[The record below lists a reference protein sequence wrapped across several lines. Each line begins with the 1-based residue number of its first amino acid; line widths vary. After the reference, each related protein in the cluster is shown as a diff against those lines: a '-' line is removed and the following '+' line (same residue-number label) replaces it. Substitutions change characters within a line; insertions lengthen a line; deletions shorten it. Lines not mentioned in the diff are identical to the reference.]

1 MPARTLYASQLCTIK
16 NNAGTTKSFPVQS
29 ANCET
34 SIPIEDISI
43 LGKLGSAGRF
53 QKEVATCKSD
63 VKIYLG
69 NDAGDSNSVLGS
81 FLSLLTGEALA
92 GGISTIKVTPN
103 GYTMSGIVSKI
114 GIDMSK
120 GNFAMLDL
128 SFAGVGEPD
137 YDAQLSSIGGA
148 GTEPGAAIAVSP
160 ITTGVKL
167 YSLEDYQSLGG
178 YLSSGTSGLDVFN
191 NKCPNSVKFNMDIPN
206 EVISCLGGVISGS
219 QVAVASANVQ
229 VGKPPFKG
237 TIVVEGTSAQS
248 CSKVVFGEANDVIT
262 IVFNDGKVTSKSF
275 NQAAGNVG
283 ATYNFTVEGT
293 DIVLS

>member
-69 NDAGDSNSVLGS
+69 NDSGDANSVLGS

-92 GGISTIKVTPN
+92 GGVSTVKVTPN

-148 GTEPGAAIAVSP
+148 GTQPGAAVAVSP
-160 ITTGVKL
+160 ITTGVRL
-167 YSLEDYQSLGG
+167 YAQ
-178 YLSSGTSGLDVFN
+178 TSDSNYN
-191 NKCPNSVKFNMDIPN
+191 NSCPNSVKFNMDIPN
-206 EVISCLGGVISGS
+206 EVVSCLGGVLSGS
-219 QVAVASANVQ
+219 QVAVASAHVQ

-237 TIVVEGTSAQS
+237 TIVVEGTSAES
-248 CSKVVFGEANDVIT
+248 VRKVVFGEVNDVIT
-262 IVFNDGKVTSKSF
+262 VVFNDGIVTSKSF

-293 DIVLS
+293 DIVIS